1 MTREFVWTVARK
13 GWYGPTP
20 GLLKEIEL
28 YDKAGLARTGSM
40 HLYKPALKVAENA
53 PLPHI
58 AETGESKLNA
68 CINPKNKT
76 RVSGVGIAFSQLA
89 MASTKNYRIFAMLAG
104 LPDLKRASTSQGK
117 VVVYHNP
124 SYTPIKS
131 AGKSKKLERCLSA
144 PGLWTELWRWN
155 EIHVQYTGQSKPL
168 RLTGVDAWIFQH
180 ESDHTDGILCHD
192 RALEQA
198 LEIYFA
204 PTEFVDEF
212 YKDEPR
218 NWKYK
223 VAPDFWEALK
233 LGVFDFTKPPRS

>member
-1 MTREFVWTVARK
+1 VTREFVWTVASK

-20 GLLKEIEL
+20 GLLEEMGV
-28 YDKAGLARTGSM
+28 YDQAGLARTGSP
-40 HLYKPALKVAENA
+40 HLYRPALEVPENA
-53 PLPHI
+53 PLPRI
-58 AETGESKLNA
+58 ATIGEGKLRA
-68 CINPKNKT
+68 CINPENKT

-89 MASTKNYRIFAMLAG
+89 MASTKNYRIFAMLTG

-117 VVVYHNP
+117 VVVYRNA
-124 SYTPIKS
+124 SYTPIES
-131 AGKSKKLERCLSA
+131 AGRSKKLERCLSA
-144 PGLWTELWRWN
+144 PGLWAELWRWN
-155 EIHVQYTGQSKPL
+155 EIRVQYTGQSKPL

-192 RALEQA
+192 RALE
-198 LEIYFA
+198 IYFA

-223 VAPDFWEALK
+223 VAPDFWKALK
-233 LGVFDFTKPPRS
+233 SGVFDFTKPPHS